1 MTKRLTVIDFFC
13 GAGGFSEGFHKA
25 GFDVIMGVDN
35 WQPAITTHNANHGLN
50 DTVKDILDF
59 ENIEEIHRLP
69 NSDVIVGSPPCVLF
83 SLSNRGG
90 NANKDLGVR
99 LIKAFYRVVAVK
111 KHQKQSTL
119 KAWLMENVPNSR
131 NFVEPHY
138 TFRELDL
145 EDWAVS
151 EGLNP
156 EDIAISVKESGDILS
171 SNEFG
176 SAQTRKRFVA
186 GEITDTGVFPYPDKV
201 PNTHVTLEQLF
212 NHFPKPMGTKYGL
225 AKKINDPN
233 YPTQSITIEGL
244 RDHFYDTGV
253 YEIEW
258 KKAQDAKKRHPY
270 MGVMSFPENFQKPS
284 RTIMATRSAS
294 TREAIIYKSELNRSG
309 NGEYRTPTIREAAI
323 IMGFPL
329 TYQFSGN
336 ESTKWR
342 QIGNA
347 VCVQL
352 SFALAKKVNEHLGV
366 TSFKP
371 KNVSKD
377 FSAMIFLD
385 NPEEKKFDKPPKRS
399 SGALFRAHPIK
410 SGNMTVDLTNKSLG
424 NDGGWKVVAHAG
436 TGKGYISTAIDNSHR
451 QAAKEIII
459 KKFPDFIEMVE
470 NDPTIRRYDCEEL
483 DGKNAEYGYVCTDKD
498 HPYNV
503 IQRISHYI
511 SSTLAG
517 EDEYVTTSD
526 TSLSGIKKNIPIS
539 QVMSIYA
546 MGALV
551 STD

>member
-69 NSDVIVGSPPCVLF
+69 DSDVIVGSPPCVLF

-111 KHQKQSTL
+111 KHQKQSIL

-156 EDIAISVKESGDILS
+156 EDIAISVKENGDILS
-171 SNEFG
+171 SNEYG

-186 GEITDTGVFPYPDKV
+186 GEITDTGAFPYPDKAQ
-201 PNTHVTLEQLF
+201 NTHVTLEQLF
-212 NHFPKPMGTKYGL
+212 DHFPKPMGTEYDL
-225 AKKINDPN
+225 AKKIIDPN
-233 YPTQSITIEGL
+233 YPVQSITIGDL

-258 KKAQDAKKRHPY
+258 KKARDAKKRHPY

-309 NGEYRTPTIREAAI
+309 NGEYRTPTIREAAT

-366 TSFKP
+366 TSVKP
-371 KNVSKD
+371 KNVPKD
-377 FSAMIFLD
+377 FSAMNFLD

-410 SGNMTVDLTNKSLG
+410 SGNLTVDLTNKSLG

-470 NDPTIRRYDCEEL
+470 NDPTIRQYDCEEL

-498 HPYNV
+498 HPYNI

-526 TSLSGIKKNIPIS
+526 TSLSGIKKSIPIS